1 MAIWKPSHPRPL
13 HRRPSKARAV
23 VGIAVILAVA
33 SVLPLAPKSIGKSS
47 SDPGEGLPAASQPTG
62 AWSGRA
68 SAVGRAAKWRRPVKT
83 TTTSLAADPIS
94 SPAPLQAATAGGGSA
109 VGVQLHGMWSDYS
122 DGQRLAVLDK
132 IAAAHLRWVRID
144 MGWSSFEKNCRSCY
158 DSWYLKRAD
167 LLVDAARERGLKVLV
182 TAWRTPGWANGG
194 AGELAP
200 PNRPADFSG
209 FMAWLAARFRGRV
222 SAYEIWN
229 EPDSRDFFTGSV
241 DQYAA
246 LVRAAYPAVRSS
258 DPDAQ
263 VVLGGPINNNTGW
276 LRSVYQ
282 AGVRGAFDV
291 LATHPY
297 MGPSDLPPETP
308 DVGGDNIY
316 LLTHVAAVHQLMVAN
331 GDGDKPIWF
340 TEMGWSSHPNTGGE
354 PNWDRGVTPQQQ
366 ADYTV
371 RAIQLVRSR
380 YPYVTNMILYNERD
394 RATGDVQL
402 DNYGILHR
410 DLSEKPVYAAVRDYL
425 SG

>member
-1 MAIWKPSHPRPL
+1 MTTQKFSRPRSL
-13 HRRPSKARAV
+13 RRRPAGARVV

-33 SVLPLAPKSIGKSS
+33 SALLLTPKSIGKSS
-47 SDPGEGLPAASQPTG
+47 SGDGLAVAADPT
-62 AWSGRA
+62 RA
-68 SAVGRAAKWRRPVKT
+68 SSGQASATGRAARWRRPAKT
-83 TTTSLAADPIS
+83 TPTTTVAADPIS
-94 SPAPLQAATAGGGSA
+94 PPAPLQTAAPGGGPA

-122 DGQRLAVLDK
+122 DAQRLAVLDK

-144 MGWSSFEKNCRSCY
+144 MGWSSFEDDCRSCY
-158 DSWYLKRAD
+158 DDWHLKRANF
-167 LLVDAARERGLKVLV
+167 LIDAARQRGLKVLV

-200 PNRPADFSG
+200 PNRPADFGS
-209 FMAWLAARFRGRV
+209 FMAWLAARFHGRV

-246 LVRAAYPAVRSS
+246 LVRAAYPAVKSS
-258 DPDAQ
+258 DPDAL
-263 VVLGGPINNNTGW
+263 VVLGGPINNNTPW

-282 AGVRGAFDV
+282 AGARGAFDV

-308 DVGGDNIY
+308 DVGSDNIY
-316 LLTHVAAVHQLMVAN
+316 LLTHVAAVRELMVAN
-331 GDGDKPIWF
+331 GDGDKPVWF
-340 TEMGWSSHPNTGGE
+340 TEMGWSSHPNTGNE
-354 PNWDRGVTPQQQ
+354 PNWDRGVTQQQQ

-380 YPYVTNMILYNERD
+380 YPYVTNMFLYNERN

-410 DLSEKPVYAAVRDYL
+410 DLSAKPVYAALRDYL